1 MIVMVML
8 YYALQLVKKKEEKKL
23 APQFRVIRC
32 RKTNTSLDLI
42 TRLFPRLK
50 PVT

>member
-1 MIVMVML
+1 MVML
-8 YYALQLVKKKEEKKL
+8 YYALQLVKKKEEKEL
-23 APQFRVIRC
+23 APQFHLIRC

-50 PVT
+50 PTT

>member
-1 MIVMVML
+1 MVML
-8 YYALQLVKKKEEKKL
+8 YYALQLVKKKEEKEL
-23 APQFRVIRC
+23 APQFHLIRC